1 MVAEMALDVE
11 IGSLRDAENRAAR
24 HVGRHRNEGGGF
36 RPRRAQRALRD
47 LPRFGVS
54 SEASFGFI
62 SALATSRRIVS
73 TANV

>member
-1 MVAEMALDVE
+1 MESDEE
-11 IGSLRDAENRAAR
+11 IDSLRDAENPVAR
-24 HVGRHRNEGGGF
+24 RVGQHGKEGGGS

-47 LPRFGVS
+47 LPRVGVS
-54 SEASFGFI
+54 SGASFGFI